1 MRIKRSRNRSRTGWL
16 MMTSRV
22 FEQRPKQVEAPPYTP
37 GEKATC
43 DRKRRYP
50 DEVLARTFAAIM
62 ANSTEQGKLYV
73 YRCKVCNGWH
83 LTKRP
88 NGTPATAADPFA
100 VQNAA

>member
-1 MRIKRSRNRSRTGWL
+1 MRPNRKRNRSRVGWL
-16 MMTSRV
+16 MLTSRP
-22 FEQRPKQVEAPPYTP
+22 FEQQPQKNDTPRFSDGEREACS
-37 GEKATC
+37 K
-43 DRKRRYP
+43 KRRYT
-50 DEVLARTFAAIM
+50 DEPSARAMAACQ
-62 ANSTEQGKLYV
+62 AKFRNDGKLYV